1 LRIPLPTNL
10 RTRLTF
16 WYLAVLAALLIVY
29 ATLVLAFQYVVLTRQ
44 IVHDEIQDVV
54 TVEGLLYFDSH
65 GDLKLR
71 QDYYSRPQ
79 SHLLVDRMMEVRD
92 RYGDILYRSP
102 TLNGMPLGG
111 PNRRGEGDAGFD
123 ERIVRL
129 RDGSHVFM
137 VSHIHTMQG
146 QTLIIRLG
154 YSLAQLRARMVQF
167 VLLLLVAVPVAFV
180 VAGIAGQAIAKKALR
195 PLEKMADCAE
205 SITAG
210 NLSSRLDV
218 ANPNDELGH
227 MARVFNSLL
236 DRLEQAFAQLHR
248 FTADAAHELRT
259 PLAALRTIGEVAL
272 EKGQDSEEYREALGS
287 ILEETARLNETI
299 SSLLLLA
306 KAETMQPGDQQTVFV
321 ASDLVDEI
329 LNLLQVI
336 TDERGIT
343 VIQEGKSAGQVGL
356 CADRGL
362 LRVAILNVLHNA
374 LKFSPSGATLRIAFL
389 RSDVPVPLL
398 RIAFQDQGPGIAPG
412 EHHRV
417 FERFF
422 TSTARGT
429 AQESGTGLG
438 LSVAKLVIDRIG
450 GEIKFSEETM
460 AGAKCIITLPIW
472 RGPPDKCEVSVGC
485 CPSDRERR
493 S

>member
-1 LRIPLPTNL
+1 MSIPRPTNL
-10 RTRLTF
+10 RTRLTL

-29 ATLVLAFQYVVLTRQ
+29 ATLVFAFQYFVLTRQ

-65 GDLKLR
+65 DDLQLR
-71 QDYYSRPQ
+71 QDYFSRPQ
-79 SHLLVDRMMEVRD
+79 SHLLVDRVMEVRD
-92 RYGDILYRSP
+92 LYGNVLYRSP

-111 PNRRGEGDAGFD
+111 PNWRGEGDAGFN

-154 YSLAQLRARMVQF
+154 YSLAQLRERMVQF
-167 VLLLLVAVPVAFV
+167 VLLLLVAVPIALV
-180 VAGIAGQAIAKKALR
+180 VAGIAGQALAKKALR
-195 PLEKMADCAE
+195 PLDRMVARAE
-205 SITAG
+205 GISIG

-218 ANPNDELGH
+218 ANPSDELGH
-227 MARVFNSLL
+227 MARVFNHLL
-236 DRLEQAFAQLHR
+236 DRLEQAFIQLQR

-272 EKGQDSEEYREALGS
+272 EKGKGSEEYREALGN

-306 KAETMQPGDQQTVFV
+306 KAEAMQPGDQQTVFV

-329 LNLLQVI
+329 LNLLQVV
-336 TDERGIT
+336 TDERKIN
-343 VIQEGKSAGQVGL
+343 VIQEGESAGQVSL
-356 CADRGL
+356 RADRGL

-374 LKFSPSGATLRIAFL
+374 LKFSPSGSTLRISYL
-389 RSDVPVPLL
+389 QSDSPAPQLTM
-398 RIAFQDQGPGIAPG
+398 AFQDQGPGIAPG
-412 EHHRV
+412 ECHRV

-422 TSTARGT
+422 TSSSRRTASN
-429 AQESGTGLG
+429 SGTGLG
-438 LSVAKLVIDRIG
+438 LSVAKLIVDRMG
-450 GEIKFSEETM
+450 GEIWFDEATSQ
-460 AGAKCIITLPIW
+460 GARCIITLPI
-472 RGPPDKCEVSVGC
+472 
-485 CPSDRERR
+485 SD
-493 S
+493 SAPFYQP